1 MEDGEEQGSSNTIN
15 ILDAFAGVG
24 GNLIQFAKKG
34 YCVGV
39 DNDPVK
45 VEYTR
50 NNAKVY
56 GLSELKDF
64 QVVERDF
71 LHLESYHEIAMMDD
85 EGQQGEPKC
94 IRFPATS

>member
-1 MEDGEEQGSSNTIN
+1 MTPEPFSKYLAERVYKTFREDEEMVEGDEDGDGNTIN

-24 GNLIQFAKKG
+24 GNLIQFAKRG

-50 NNAKVY
+50 HNAKVY
-56 GLSELKDF
+56 GLSEFKDF
-64 QVVERDF
+64 
-71 LHLESYHEIAMMDD
+71 
-85 EGQQGEPKC
+85 
-94 IRFPATS
+94 